1 MYFKYGFGDLVPEEE
16 GSSCGA
22 DSSSILKY
30 ILHFYIVKKIRKTK
44 YKMNMQTQTYL
55 IPGLKRFAPS

>member
-22 DSSSILKY
+22 DFSSILKY
-30 ILHFYIVKKIRKTK
+30 ILHFYIVKKYGRINIK
-44 YKMNMQTQTYL
+44 
-55 IPGLKRFAPS
+55 